1 LGKLGTAVLGMSKH
15 PKINKKQY
23 LAAKLE
29 QILIVYDFFKQ
40 KEAI

>member
-1 LGKLGTAVLGMSKH
+1 MSKH
-15 PKINKKQY
+15 PKVNKKQY
-23 LAAKLE
+23 LAAKLG